1 MVRMENG
8 LEDFYFRLEETDQ
21 WMDAAIERTQDLQGA
36 QGSVEDQFNTFR
48 VSFGDDDDDNDG
60 LVPHLRLFFVVMMMV
75 VVD

>member
-48 VSFGDDDDDNDG
+48 VGFGDDDDG
-60 LVPHLRLFFVVMMMV
+60 LVQHLRVVLVLLLLV

>member
-1 MVRMENG
+1 MVQMENG

-48 VSFGDDDDDNDG
+48 VGFGVNNDDYDG
-60 LVPHLRLFFVVMMMV
+60 PFQHLQGGFRC
-75 VVD
+75 